1 MSNTNSNIDFS
12 FEFAVATI
20 VTIVVSTMM
29 LKKNPKMSTVVIVIS
44 GLVVAYITLQIVNFL
59 FPQINKTAS
68 NIWQY
73 ITYNIMTNFNNL
85 GYLHVWPPIF
95 AVLIILVVLLY
106 NRNLG

>member
-1 MSNTNSNIDFS
+1 MSTSNNIDFS
-12 FEFAVATI
+12 FEFAVSTI
-20 VTIVVSTMM
+20 VTVVVATIL
-29 LKKNPKMSTVVIVIS
+29 LKKNPKMSTIVVVIG
-44 GLVVAYITLQIVNFL
+44 GLVVSYITLQVVNFL
-59 FPQINKTAS
+59 FPQINKVAN

-73 ITYNIMTNFNNL
+73 FVYSLMTNFNNM